1 MEITWTPLLT
11 SVNVWNWTNAE
22 TIEMMMQA
30 EAERSR
36 TNQQMLEILDGFR
49 QQNEKKIDLMKKLAE
64 KDDDPSTSNK

>member
-49 QQNEKKIDLMKKLAE
+49 QQNEKKMDLMKKLAE